1 MIIEVKENKVIGN
14 ISYDGVKAKK
24 ILEALKSNLVLKRR
38 SSFTEYFLKKDKEKI
53 ISNLKEL
60 GFYFSTVVTYVE
72 EKENNNSELTFEI
85 KIGNK
90 AKIKNNFTGDK
101 IYKNSELKELL

>member
-14 ISYDGVKAKK
+14 ISYDGVKAK

-38 SSFTEYFLKKDKEKI
+38 SSFTEYFKKDKEKI

-60 GFYFSTVVTYVE
+60 GYYFSTVDAYVE
-72 EKENNNSELTFEI
+72 ENNIIDLTFDIKIEI
-85 KIGNK
+85 KQNK
-90 AKIKNNFTGDK
+90 K
-101 IYKNSELKELL
+101 